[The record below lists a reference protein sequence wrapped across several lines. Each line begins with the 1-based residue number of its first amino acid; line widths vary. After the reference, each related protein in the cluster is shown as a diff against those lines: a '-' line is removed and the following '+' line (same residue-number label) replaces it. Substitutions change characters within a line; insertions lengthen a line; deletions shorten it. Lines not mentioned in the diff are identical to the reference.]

1 MDAYTLHCI
10 KPGSKVNL
18 RDIDPSK
25 TPGLQGP
32 DEQERAAADALRAQ
46 NIEAMQQLQ
55 YRLAAEAKRSLLI
68 VLQGMDCS
76 GKDGTTR
83 RVLGPLNPQGVRVW
97 SFKKPTDEELAH
109 DYLWRVHKVVPR
121 RGMIGVFNRSHYEDV
136 LVVRVLNLVPESEWS
151 LRYDQINDFERLLT
165 ESGTRILK
173 FMLHISK
180 DEQKERLQA
189 RLDDPEKGWKFA
201 LGDLETRKRWDEYM
215 DAYEAMLERCSTPDA
230 PWFVIPADRKWY
242 RNWAISSIV
251 RRELELMDPKTPPM
265 DAELKGLKID

>member
-1 MDAYTLHCI
+1 MDAYETHRI
-10 KPGSKVNL
+10 KPGSKVKL
-18 RDIDPSK
+18 KDIDPSR
-25 TPGLQGP
+25 TPGLQGSS
-32 DEQERAAADALRAQ
+32 DQERAAADAMREQ
-46 NIEAMQQLQ
+46 NIEVMQQLQ
-55 YRLAAEAKRSLLI
+55 YKLAAEAKQSLLI

-83 RVLGPLNPQGVRVW
+83 RVLGPLNPQGVRVS

-109 DYLWRVHKVVPR
+109 DYLWRVHKVTPA

-151 LRYDQINDFERLLT
+151 LRYDHINDFEKLLS

-180 DEQKERLQA
+180 DEQKERLKA

-201 LGDLETRKRWDEYM
+201 MGDLDTRKRWDEYM
-215 DAYEAMLERCSTPDA
+215 RAYEAMLERCSTEHG

-265 DAELKGLKID
+265 AEELKGLKIE